1 MRSMDSILKAFSI
14 GFLLRSVFAGIFF
27 VVSYYVAFYGLEATV
42 MKIEAK
48 SISSPALLVALF
60 ARVVVYGVHR
70 SLVYPFI
77 EGFFDSKVGKALRR
91 WKPKAL
97 RGWKPLALI
106 SHNTIQTLL
115 WRWDDQGAEERRRD
129 HEKINKRLN
138 EWADFIHLQ
147 FTSSL
152 CIVLGVLLSR
162 LMGKHPPCYLICVA
176 VFLFVAAFVSNW
188 RSHSV
193 LDYLRGIG

>member
-1 MRSMDSILKAFSI
+1 MDSIVKAFSI
-14 GFLLRSVFAGIFF
+14 GFLLRSVCAGIFF

-60 ARVVVYGVHR
+60 AGVVVYGVHR

-129 HEKINKRLN
+129 HEKSIN
-138 EWADFIHLQ
+138 D
-147 FTSSL
+147 
-152 CIVLGVLLSR
+152 
-162 LMGKHPPCYLICVA
+162 
-176 VFLFVAAFVSNW
+176 
-188 RSHSV
+188 
-193 LDYLRGIG
+193 

>member
-1 MRSMDSILKAFSI
+1 MDSILKAFSI
-14 GFLLRSVFAGIFF
+14 PFLLRSVFGGIFF

-48 SISSPALLVALF
+48 SISSPVLLVALF
-60 ARVVVYGVHR
+60 AGVAVYGVHR

-77 EGFFDSKVGKALRR
+77 EFFFDSKVGKGLRG

-115 WRWDDQGAEERRRD
+115 WRWDHGAEERRRD
-129 HEKINKRLN
+129 REKVNKRLN

-152 CIVLGVLLSR
+152 CIFLGVLLSW
-162 LMGKHPPCYLICVA
+162 LIGKHPPCYLIWVA
-176 VFLFVAAFVSNW
+176 VFLLVAALVSNW